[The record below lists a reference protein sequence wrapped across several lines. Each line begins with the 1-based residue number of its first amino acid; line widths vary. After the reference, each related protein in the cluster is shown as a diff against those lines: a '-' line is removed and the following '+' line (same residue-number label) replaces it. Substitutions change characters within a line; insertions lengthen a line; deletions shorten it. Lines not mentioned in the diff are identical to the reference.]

1 MTLDE
6 LMTNIDTLKKYLV
19 EDFNEDVM
27 VLAVNDLGVEIKD
40 RIMSKNVLYDGSK
53 KMYSSLPT
61 LVGKSS
67 FKNDKTFESKVLPLI
82 KKNVKA
88 RAKGTI
94 KEKDQF
100 GIKNQ
105 FYKWFTIDAGG
116 KSVHLVLLP
125 GGYAQI
131 RELEGETNKYKNYFR
146 TGEMW
151 GLSGGTSSNEECN
164 VGSAKYD
171 DKFVYLGGKTVMSQ
185 NKINWNS
192 ARERK
197 PITMPNEEEIKAM
210 TEYVTNKMIERIN
223 TLLNV

>member
-1 MTLDE
+1 MTLED

-53 KMYSSLPT
+53 KMYSSTPT

-67 FKNDKTFESKVLPLI
+67 FKNATTFENKVLPLI

-88 RAKGTI
+88 RAKGEI

-105 FYKWFTIDAGG
+105 FYKWFTVEAGG
-116 KSVHLVLLP
+116 KNVHLVLLP

-151 GLSGGTSSNEECN
+151 GLSGGTSSNESSN
-164 VGSAKYD
+164 VGAAKFD
-171 DKFVYLGGKTVMSQ
+171 DKFVYLGGKTTMSQ

-192 ARERK
+192 ARDKK
-197 PITMPNEEEIKAM
+197 PIIMPSEEEIKVM
-210 TEYVTNKMIERIN
+210 SDYVTKKLIERIN